1 MTENTEKQA
10 TDEAWRQV
18 GQQFQAL
25 GESLAET
32 FRTAWESEETRRHVQ
47 NMQDGLEAMV
57 SRVDQALKEAIASP
71 KGKKLRTEA
80 EKTAESLQAA
90 GEQVGVRRLA
100 ERAAELAAE
109 VGARQ
114 ARGSGQVVHV
124 QRLEVAGVGQV
135 LGAQQ
140 VAGGREEGHE
150 RPIIDDFSH
159 VARS

>member
-18 GQQFQAL
+18 GQQFQTL

-90 GEQVGVRRLA
+90 GEQTWQEAQPHLLSALNQINAELQKMIGRLKGEKA
-100 ERAAELAAE
+100 TSEAPAAEAASDE
-109 VGARQ
+109 PDG
-114 ARGSGQVVHV
+114 
-124 QRLEVAGVGQV
+124 E
-135 LGAQQ
+135 
-140 VAGGREEGHE
+140 
-150 RPIIDDFSH
+150 
-159 VARS
+159 